1 MNMANSRSR
10 WSLWSEASFLSIG
23 CKNSVLSIGSIGS
36 ACSIGSIGGF
46 FSAFS
51 VLTRTS
57 TKRCSRKW
65 RCAKALLRVP
75 DTTRIRDFF
84 MAGANS

>member
-36 ACSIGSIGGF
+36 ACSIGGF

>member
-10 WSLWSEASFLSIG
+10 WSLWSEDSFLSIG
-23 CKNSVLSIGSIGS
+23 SKNSVL
-36 ACSIGSIGGF
+36 SIGSIGGF

-51 VLTRTS
+51 VLTRTP